1 MPAEVIA
8 AAMIALA
15 ATGADNGPV
24 RTYTRNPD
32 PSRSAG
38 LQTTRPFNPAGDPR
52 RGLLITPA
60 PYPDA
65 KADGPDRVENGRI
78 WVSRSPVGNRTPI
91 REQPR
96 GFPGPA
102 SYGAGTDRHDDVI
115 FVQTDLLRSVVAIS
129 PWVRIEE
136 LDRQV
141 QNFIDTEQP
150 FYSGSRRLTRL
161 QGPRILKELREAQNQ
176 WLQEQGY
183 ILNVRTHVNPAT
195 VVEQMASAPAEE
207 RPEPRAVIRVV
218 PHGKPAKPS
227 NDPRQ
232 QAQAE
237 PQESDAEILPI
248 ASPADDAQSAAGDAA
263 KS

>member
-1 MPAEVIA
+1 
-8 AAMIALA
+8 MIALA

-52 RGLLITPA
+52 NGLLITPA
-60 PYPDA
+60 PYPDTRT
-65 KADGPDRVENGRI
+65 DGPDRVENGRM
-78 WVSRSPVGNRTPI
+78 WLPRSPIGTRTPI
-91 REQPR
+91 REIPR

-102 SYGAGTDRHDDVI
+102 SFGAGADRHDDVI
-115 FVQTDLLRSVVAIS
+115 FVQSDLLRSVIAIS
-129 PWVRIEE
+129 PWVRVED

-150 FYSGSRRLTRL
+150 FYGASRRLTRL
-161 QGPRILKELREAQNQ
+161 QSPQLLRELREAQNQ
-176 WLQEQGY
+176 WLQEEGY
-183 ILNVRTHVNPAT
+183 ILNVRTHVNPTKIETADAT
-195 VVEQMASAPAEE
+195 RAEE
-207 RPEPRAVIRVV
+207 APQPRAVIRVI
-218 PHGKPAKPS
+218 PHGQPAKPA

-237 PQESDAEILPI
+237 PTADSPEVLPV
-248 ASPADDAQSAAGDAA
+248 ATPTQSTEAAVLPSTD
-263 KS
+263 S